1 MEKCCLCQKT
11 EEERLCHQSGG
22 RRKEIEIQEKE
33 GEPDEFGSRR
43 RRSKL
48 GFRVRPV
55 EGVQHPVC

>member
-43 RRSKL
+43 RRSK
-48 GFRVRPV
+48 
-55 EGVQHPVC
+55 